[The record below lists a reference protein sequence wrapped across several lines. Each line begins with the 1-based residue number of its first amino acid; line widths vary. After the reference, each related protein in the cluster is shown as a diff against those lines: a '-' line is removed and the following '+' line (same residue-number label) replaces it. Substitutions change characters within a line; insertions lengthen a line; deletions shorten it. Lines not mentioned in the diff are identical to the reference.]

1 MRSTVLPAWSSNPA
15 AEADPRERFAA
26 PQHWPSMAPFLYRC
40 PKTGLKVQEWLAD
53 DTSGDDDG
61 VYETVTC
68 LACTRV
74 HLINRSTGKVLGGD
88 DE

>member
-1 MRSTVLPAWSSNPA
+1 
-15 AEADPRERFAA
+15 
-26 PQHWPSMAPFLYRC
+26 MAPFLYRC
-40 PKTGLKVQEWLAD
+40 PTTGLKVQGWLAD
-53 DTSGDDDG
+53 DPSGDNDDA
-61 VYETVTC
+61 YETVTC

>member
-1 MRSTVLPAWSSNPA
+1 MNVQGWS
-15 AEADPRERFAA
+15 
-26 PQHWPSMAPFLYRC
+26 
-40 PKTGLKVQEWLAD
+40 VD
-53 DTSGDDDG
+53 DTSADEGE

-74 HLINRSTGKVLGGD
+74 HLINRSTGKVLGSD

>member
-1 MRSTVLPAWSSNPA
+1 MTR
-15 AEADPRERFAA
+15 R
-26 PQHWPSMAPFLYRC
+26 
-40 PKTGLKVQEWLAD
+40 
-53 DTSGDDDG
+53 
-61 VYETVTC
+61 ETVTC